1 MSRLD
6 IKLEIIDKFRKAMK
20 ERIESISSEGKPI
33 VHQVYLLSHP
43 ACDACI
49 DVIKEIKE
57 QIDNN
62 DIIVLDVKTPLGK
75 KALQDIKED
84 KIPEFVVYV
93 NGRFLKASEF
103 QEEVSSEKERTS

>member
-1 MSRLD
+1 MSNID

-43 ACDACI
+43 ACDACV
-49 DVIKEIKE
+49 DVIKEIKD

-75 KALQDIKED
+75 KALEDIKDD
-84 KIPEFVVYV
+84 KIPEFVIYV
-93 NGRFLKASEF
+93 NGRFLRASEF
-103 QEEVSSEKERTS
+103 QEESSSEKGKTS